1 VGRIDGR
8 SEGAGGEN
16 PKQNIRDELYEQFG
30 VSKAEK
36 LGIRYLLPI
45 LDVQVDILTQY
56 DVDAKS
62 KVLAEIALYQAY
74 SRVPKFK
81 LLIWGLILTGV
92 YDLLHPFNQSFY
104 PVVLGALVTYNGFV
118 SSLRTPEMMAAEL
131 KGVTDDQG
139 MPADYREKA
148 RSSANTSVSV
158 VLFTIVVGVQLL
170 VTSSVIRGEVFP
182 QNILQATVSPVVS
195 ATILF
200 SLPLLSNFVQQR

>member
-1 VGRIDGR
+1 MGRIDGQ
-8 SEGAGGEN
+8 SEAGRGEN
-16 PKQNIRDELYEQFG
+16 PKQNTRDELYEQFD
-30 VSKAEK
+30 VSKAER

-45 LDVQVDILTQY
+45 LDGQVDTFTQY
-56 DVDAKS
+56 DINTKS

-81 LLIWGLILTGV
+81 LLVWGLILTGI
-92 YDLLHPFNQSFY
+92 YDLLYPFNQSFY
-104 PVVLGALVTYNGFV
+104 PIMLGALVTYNGFV

-139 MPADYREKA
+139 MPANYREKA

-170 VTSSVIRGEVFP
+170 ITSSIIRGEVFP

-195 ATILF
+195 ATVLF
-200 SLPLLSNFVQQR
+200 SIPLLTSFVQRK